1 VIDTEP
7 AKNSDATESHHGQNL
22 KLVRLLSGRLL
33 ARNSLWTLL
42 GNGLPLLVALWAVP
56 ALIHGLGAAR
66 FGLLTIIWMG
76 IGYLNLFDLG
86 TGRALT
92 KLVAERLGDGRDSE
106 LPELIKIGLRLMF
119 ALGCA
124 AAVVGVAITPWIT
137 NDLLRI
143 PMQLRRESEWSFLIL
158 AATLPFVISTAGLIG
173 VLQAHQRFS
182 AVAAVRI
189 PMGILTFIG
198 PVMVLSVTPSLV
210 ATTAVLASCRILAWS
225 AYGLLSRDV
234 RRRTEGKPTAA
245 PHAMREL
252 LSFGGWVTISNVI
265 GPLMVYFD
273 RFVIGALLSM
283 TAVAYYTT
291 PFDVVTRLTVIS
303 GALIS
308 VLFPALTTALAGDPV
323 RARAIFIRA
332 AGLLIVAVFI
342 PLSLIMLFAS
352 LGLRL
357 WLNPAFATAG
367 LPVVKWLTVG
377 ILVNSAAC
385 LPYAVLQGK
394 GRPDLTG
401 VLHLAELPIYGVVLW
416 VLVRHFGI
424 VGAAAAWTIRVAI
437 DGVALFVL
445 GIKYVP
451 ELRDAQMRA
460 MLLTT
465 VAASLL
471 AVLVIPHTLWAKVS
485 ISTVILAF
493 GAGWAAKTVI
503 PMYRN
508 GGQLATQ
515 EQRE

>member
-1 VIDTEP
+1 MIDSGSKE
-7 AKNSDATESHHGQNL
+7 NSDATKPHDGQNL

-33 ARNSLWTLL
+33 ARNSIWTLL
-42 GNGLPLLVALWAVP
+42 GNGLPLLVAVWAVP
-56 ALIHGLGAAR
+56 TLIRGLGAAR

-106 LPELIKIGLRLMF
+106 LPSLIKTGLRLMF

-124 AAVVGVAITPWIT
+124 ATVVGVVITPWIT
-137 NDLLRI
+137 NDVLRI
-143 PMQLRRESEWSFLIL
+143 PVALLHESEWSFFLL

-173 VLQAHQRFS
+173 VLQAHQRFA

-189 PMGILTFIG
+189 PMGMLTFLG
-198 PVMVLSVTPSLV
+198 PVVALSFTPSLI
-210 ATTAVLASCRILAWS
+210 ATTAVLVGCRVLAWS
-225 AYGLLSRDV
+225 AYGLLSRDL
-234 RRRTEGKPTAA
+234 RQGAGKHVVAK

-252 LSFGGWVTISNVI
+252 LSFGGWVTVSNIV

-308 VLFPALTTALAGDPV
+308 VLFPALTAALAGDPA
-323 RARAIFIRA
+323 RARVIFKRA
-332 AGLLIVAVFI
+332 SGVLIVAVLI

-352 LGLRL
+352 VGLRL
-357 WLNPAFATAG
+357 WLNAAFASAG
-367 LPVVKWLTVG
+367 LPVVKWLTIG
-377 ILVNSAAC
+377 ILVNSAAG

-401 VLHLAELPIYGVVLW
+401 ILHLAELPVYALVLW
-416 VLVRHFGI
+416 SLVRHFGI
-424 VGAAAAWTIRVAI
+424 VGAAAAWVIRVVL

-445 GIKYVP
+445 GMKYVP
-451 ELRDAQMRA
+451 ELRKAQATA
-460 MLLTT
+460 MFLTAI
-465 VAASLL
+465 AAVFL
-471 AVLVIPHTLWAKVS
+471 AGLVIPHAMWIKVCVFAA
-485 ISTVILAF
+485 ILTVGGGWVIKSVMPMY
-493 GAGWAAKTVI
+493 GAGGK
-503 PMYRN
+503 
-508 GGQLATQ
+508 LAVQ